1 MPSKSFREDILALR
15 PEVAISVKENEEKRR
30 LAFALRALRKE
41 KKLTQKDIERKSD
54 LSQPVI
60 SKLESPTG
68 ALPNWSTVMRYVE
81 ACEGHM
87 LVGFSAHKFDE
98 AAFIESQKEDGDTV
112 VAMAI

>member
-1 MPSKSFREDILALR
+1 MPNKSFKDEILTLR
-15 PEVAISVKENEEKRR
+15 SDVAASVKENDEKRR
-30 LAFALRALRKE
+30 LALALRALRKD
-41 KKLTQKDIERKSD
+41 KGLTQKDVEKRSN

-68 ALPNWSTVMRYVE
+68 ALPNWSTVTRYVE

-87 LVGFSAHKFDE
+87 LVGFSAHKFNE

-112 VAMAI
+112 VAMTI